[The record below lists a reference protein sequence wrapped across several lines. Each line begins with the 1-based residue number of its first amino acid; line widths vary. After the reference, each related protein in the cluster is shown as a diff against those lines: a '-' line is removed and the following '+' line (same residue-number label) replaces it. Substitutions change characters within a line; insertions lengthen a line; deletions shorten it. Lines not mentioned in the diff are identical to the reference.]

1 MDNVD
6 RVERP
11 STELG
16 TGATPQAVTRQR
28 GHWWTSTSGIEW
40 IKIGAVFAVLCV
52 IGVTFLLPLYW
63 MVGTSLKVD
72 VQIFSSPPTWIPN
85 PFKWSNYSNALNDS
99 ISHFAFWADL
109 RNTLTITIPAVTG
122 TVVSSSIVAYSLAR
136 INWPGRDILFGLIL
150 ATMMIPQW
158 VTLIPLY
165 IFFNKIGWVGTFFPL
180 TVPAWTGDA
189 FSIFLLRQFFRQ
201 QPQEMFDAAGID
213 GANHFGMFWRIVLP
227 LAKPALAAVTL
238 FSFVN
243 NWKDF
248 INPLVYLADPSMYTL
263 MLGQYAFF
271 SDHRVYWSQ
280 LMAANVMILAPLVVL
295 FFFTQRFFIEGV
307 TFTGIRG

>member
-1 MDNVD
+1 MDNLE

-11 STELG
+11 SVDG
-16 TGATPQAVTRQR
+16 GAGATALAMARPRNR
-28 GHWWTSTSGIEW
+28 WWASTKGIDR
-40 IKIGAVFAVLCV
+40 IKIGAVFLVLCALSL
-52 IGVTFLLPLYW
+52 TYFLPIYW
-63 MVGTSLKVD
+63 MVTTSLKID
-72 VQIFSSPPTWIPN
+72 PQIFTNPPTWIPN
-85 PFKWSNYSNALNDS
+85 PLQWSNYSAALNDS
-99 ISHFAFWADL
+99 ISHFPFLLDL
-109 RNTLTITIPAVTG
+109 QNTLTITIPAMMG

-136 INWPGRDILFGLIL
+136 IKWPGRDILFGLIL

-165 IFFNKIGWVGTFFPL
+165 IFFNKIGWVGTFLPL
-180 TVPAWTGDA
+180 TVPSWTGDA

-227 LAKPALAAVTL
+227 LAKPALAVVTL
-238 FSFVN
+238 FSFLA
-243 NWKDF
+243 NWTDF
-248 INPLVYLADPSMYTL
+248 INPLIYLADPSMYTL

-271 SDHRVYWSQ
+271 SAHRVYWSQ
-280 LMAANVMILAPLVVL
+280 LMAADVMILAPLVVL

-307 TFTGIRG
+307 TFTGLRG